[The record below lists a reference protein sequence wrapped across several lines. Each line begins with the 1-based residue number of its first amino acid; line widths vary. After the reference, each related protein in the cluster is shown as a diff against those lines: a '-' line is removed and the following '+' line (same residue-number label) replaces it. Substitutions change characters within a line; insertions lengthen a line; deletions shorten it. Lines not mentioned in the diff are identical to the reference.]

1 MRLAGSLKGGMDGPI
16 IVPRDHDRVI
26 DLPLPASVQAHLART
41 SQRCVLTIGYVHAD
55 GSETLAATHE
65 FSPQG
70 GGTQATSLRK
80 RLSAA
85 PADLSALRLT
95 LDGASGT
102 IVADLHALSLDFA
115 AFADGALLWADLGD
129 RYAPGTCAT
138 LPITIRNDSAF
149 AWVGGPAGVTLRVDL
164 DGEIQHVPLPSSVP
178 PGTTRTFDIPVQI
191 PSGIGEHSLQCALV
205 LAPSL
210 PFVRGRRFTPA
221 RGRILVEADTVEHQL
236 LDFPQCRITIEP
248 PDAPCLP
255 GTAITLL
262 AQVHNSGEI
271 RIEAADPGGIRLRT
285 RWRRTPRTDPPIR
298 DDVTVLLPYPLE
310 PGETCSLALDATVP
324 ERPGDYQIDVI
335 AELIGAGARLGSDH
349 CESPPVSVSVAD
361 PDLLEKTTERQ
372 MRRARAAADEAA
384 LRTGYRDWA
393 RRCDTFDGTADCLAA
408 IGLDAWPVLPTV
420 GVLLPSALGESHV
433 EQARRWLA
441 SQPYPAWQLLPPATA
456 TGAQDGDGPSCPPDL
471 VLSWDPRVGQP
482 ADHALAFFAG
492 AFVHNPAL
500 AFAYADYDH
509 VGSAGRYGRIF
520 LPAPDPFFAR
530 AQPQTFQIAA
540 VRPAALAAADTWLD
554 DPLLGAKLLS
564 RLPPHAAAHLAQV
577 LFHRFGEVTTY
588 EGPGLF
594 ADGPWRLFKMHDA
607 PGYAVHAD
615 VPAPP
620 PRVTLIIPTRDRV
633 DLLAACIGSIL
644 DRTAYPCFDLIVVD
658 NGSAEQATLDYLN
671 WLSTRGIARV
681 VRDDGPFNWS
691 RLNNRAAAMTDADVL
706 CFLNND
712 VEVTSERWLAELV
725 GLVSQPNVGAAG
737 PTLWFPDG
745 TMQHVGVVFSSR
757 GSPLHPFRAAP
768 RGTAPFYLRS
778 LRAQPAVTGACLTV
792 RRAVFEA
799 VGGFSECFPLGFN
812 DVDFCMR
819 VQETLGLPSVC
830 TPAAELLHKESASRG
845 RLRSEADHA
854 RYLHDLALFEGRHL
868 ETARADRW
876 AATIAHEAR
885 RGAPLTMIARRAPG
899 ARTAVRRFRR
909 MNAPKIAFL
918 HIPKTAGTAVRR
930 VLERALPDGAVLSIG
945 ARAVVEGHAR
955 DPLTTARLAPLLQ
968 DAEVLISHISYG
980 FGAAVGWPCRYA
992 TILRAPR
999 DRVRS
1004 HHGFL
1009 VAPPNAPLR
1018 DTPLADWS
1026 ISQLLRKGIIPGNL
1040 MLAKILGR
1048 SAEPVGWPEI
1058 DGRFPRYA
1066 GFGLPAALWQGD
1078 MEALKALPDVAPQ
1091 RDEALVADALA
1102 VIERDFMFVGVQER
1116 LQDHLVRFGRL
1127 IDIPDIGRIPH
1138 INAARATDA
1147 SVSDGDLEA
1156 IDAYN
1161 ALDRLLYEAILARP
1175 DGLFIADG

>member
-1 MRLAGSLKGGMDGPI
+1 MDGPI
-16 IVPRDHDRVI
+16 IVPRDHERVV
-26 DLPLPASVQAHLART
+26 DLPLPASVQAYLAQT
-41 SQRCVLTIGYVHAD
+41 SRHCVLTIGYVDAD
-55 GSETLAATHE
+55 GSESLAATHE
-65 FSPQG
+65 FSSQG
-70 GGTQATSLRK
+70 ASTQATVLRK

-85 PADLSALRLT
+85 PAELCSLRFT

-102 IVADLHALSLDFA
+102 IVADLPAMSPDLT
-115 AFADGALLWADLGD
+115 AFANGALLWADLDD
-129 RYAPGTCAT
+129 RYAPGSCAK

-149 AWVGGPAGVTLRVDL
+149 AWVGGPAGVSLRVDL
-164 DGEIQHVPLPSSVP
+164 AGEIRHIPLPSSVP
-178 PGTTRTFDIPVQI
+178 PGTERTFDISVQI
-191 PSGIGEHSLQCALV
+191 PSSIGEHNLQCALL

-221 RGRILVEADTVEHQL
+221 RGRILVEADTVERQL
-236 LDFPQCRITIEP
+236 LDLPQCRITIEP

-271 RIEAADPGGIRLRT
+271 RIEAADPGGIRLRA
-285 RWRRTPRTDPPIR
+285 RWRRIPRTDPPIR

-310 PGETCSLALDATVP
+310 PGDTCRLALDATVP
-324 ERPGDYQIDVI
+324 ARSGDYQIDVI
-335 AELIGAGARLGSDH
+335 AELIGVGARLGSDH
-349 CESPPVSVSVAD
+349 CESPHVAVSVAD
-361 PDLLEKTTERQ
+361 PDLLDKVVERG
-372 MRRARAAADEAA
+372 MRRARLAADEAA
-384 LRTGYRDWA
+384 MRAGYQDWA

-408 IGLDAWPVLPTV
+408 IGLNEWPSLPAI
-420 GVLLPSALGESHV
+420 GVLLPSELCENLV
-433 EQARRWLA
+433 DEARCWLA
-441 SQPYPAWQLLPPATA
+441 SQPYPAWQLLPHASETEAP
-456 TGAQDGDGPSCPPDL
+456 DGYGPSCPPDL
-471 VLSWDPRVGQP
+471 VMSWDPRIGRP

-500 AFAYADYDH
+500 SFIYADYDH
-509 VGSAGRYGRIF
+509 IDGEGRYGRMF
-520 LPAPDPFFAR
+520 LPAPDTFFAR
-530 AQPQTFQIAA
+530 AQPQTFLIAA

-564 RLPPHAAAHLAQV
+564 RSPPHAGAHLPQV
-577 LFHRFGEVTTY
+577 LFHRFGEVPHY
-588 EGPGLF
+588 EGKGLL
-594 ADGPWRLFKMHDA
+594 ADGPWRLSKMHDA
-607 PGYAVHAD
+607 PGYAAHAD

-620 PRVTLIIPTRDRV
+620 PRVTLIIPTRDRF

-644 DRTAYPCFDLIVVD
+644 NRTAYPRFDLIVID
-658 NGSAEQATLDYLN
+658 NGSTEQATLDYLH
-671 WLSTRGIARV
+671 WLSTQGIARV
-681 VRDDGPFNWS
+681 IRDDGPFNWS
-691 RLNNRAAAMTDADVL
+691 RLNNRAAAMTDADAL

-725 GLVSQPNVGAAG
+725 GLVSQPDVGVAG

-854 RYLHDLALFEGRHL
+854 RFLHDLALFEARHL

-899 ARTAVRRFRR
+899 ARTAARRFRR
-909 MNAPKIAFL
+909 MNAPKISFL

-930 VLERALPDGAVLSIG
+930 VLERALPDGAVLTIG
-945 ARAVVEGHAR
+945 ARAVVEGHAS
-955 DPLTTARLAPLLQ
+955 DPLTVARLAPLLH
-968 DAEVLISHISYG
+968 DAEVLISHVSHG

-1018 DTPLADWS
+1018 DTPLANWS
-1026 ISQLLRKGIIPGNL
+1026 IAQLLRKGIIPGNL

-1048 SAEPVGWPEI
+1048 PAEPVGWPEI

-1078 MEALKALPDVAPQ
+1078 MKALEALPDIAPQ
-1091 RDEALVADALA
+1091 RNEALVADALA
-1102 VIERDFMFVGVQER
+1102 VIERDFMFVGIQER

-1127 IDIPDIGRIPH
+1127 IDVPDIGRIPH
-1138 INAARATDA
+1138 INAARAADV
-1147 SVSDGDLEA
+1147 SVSDEDLEA

-1175 DGLFIADG
+1175 GGLFIADA